1 LATEVEL
8 KFPVDGFQ
16 EIAARLRELCCIP
29 GEAAP
34 EENLVFDTPSR
45 LLGKRNVLLRLRLTA
60 GLTILTVKEPV
71 RDSTMKVRSE
81 FETRMSCSL
90 EEARQILET
99 LGYEVIAS
107 YEKIRQVSRLG
118 NVTVCLDELWFGS
131 FIELEASTEEDLADA
146 ALRLG
151 LDPSHGLSQ
160 SYLSL
165 EAEARIAD
173 SAGE

>member
-1 LATEVEL
+1 LAIEVEL

-16 EIAARLRELCCIP
+16 ETAARLLELGCVP
-29 GEAAP
+29 GEATR
-34 EENLVFDTPSR
+34 EENFVFDTPDR
-45 LLGKRNVLLRLRLTA
+45 LLRKRNVLLRLRLTA
-60 GLTILTVKEPV
+60 GFTILTVKEPV

-81 FETRMSCSL
+81 FETRLSCSL
-90 EEARQILET
+90 DEARQILET

-131 FIELEASTEEDLADA
+131 FVELEASTEEDLADA

-151 LDPSHGLSQ
+151 FDPSHGLSQ
-160 SYLSL
+160 SYLNL
-165 EAEARIAD
+165 EARARIAD
-173 SAGE
+173 SVGE